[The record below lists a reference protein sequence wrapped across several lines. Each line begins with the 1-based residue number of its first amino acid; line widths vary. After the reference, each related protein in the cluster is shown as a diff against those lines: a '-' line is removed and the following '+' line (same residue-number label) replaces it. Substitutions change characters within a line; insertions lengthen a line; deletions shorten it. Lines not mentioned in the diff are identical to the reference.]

1 LKKIKT
7 DKIRVHPLSSACIC
21 GKNPVFCFQ
30 LPITKQATN
39 QNEAMKTAFIEPVIT
54 LNSKTA
60 SSKPAAVVVQN
71 LRKNYGKIRAV
82 DGISFEVRRGEV
94 FGLLGRNGAGKTT
107 TVEIIE
113 GLRSRDEGVVTVC
126 GYDPAA
132 DSSEVKQRIGV
143 ALQATALPDKIEV
156 REALRLFAGFY
167 RRRADVDEL
176 LAAFSLEDKAAS
188 RFETLSGG
196 QQQRLAVAL
205 ALVNDPEVIIMDEPT
220 SGLDAQ
226 ARREVHAQIERLK
239 ELGKTVI
246 LTTHY
251 IEEAEKLCDRVA
263 IMDDGRIV
271 AINDP
276 GVLVAKAGVSARIEF
291 RTNSP
296 VQTSD
301 LRRIPF
307 VESIE
312 ERHGA
317 YVLQSAD
324 AVRALVELVKWIERE
339 GIELEDLH
347 VTRPTL
353 EDVFIELT
361 GRKIPE

>member
-1 LKKIKT
+1 
-7 DKIRVHPLSSACIC
+7 
-21 GKNPVFCFQ
+21 
-30 LPITKQATN
+30 
-39 QNEAMKTAFIEPVIT
+39 MKTPIIESLLT

-60 SSKPAAVVVQN
+60 VPKTATVVVQN
-71 LRKNYGKIRAV
+71 LCKNYGKIRAV

-132 DSSEVKQRIGV
+132 DAREVKQRIGV

-167 RRRADVDEL
+167 RRRTDVDEL
-176 LAAFSLEDKAAS
+176 LAAFSLEDKATS

-226 ARREVHAQIERLK
+226 ARREVHGQIERLK
-239 ELGKTVI
+239 GLAKTVI

-263 IMDDGRIV
+263 IMDHGRIV
-271 AINDP
+271 AIDDP
-276 GVLVAKAGVSARIEF
+276 RVLVSQSRERARIEF
-291 RTNSP
+291 RTDAQI
-296 VQTSD
+296 QTSD

-307 VESIE
+307 VESIK
-312 ERHGA
+312 ERHGT

-324 AVRALVELVKWIERE
+324 AVRALVELIKWIERE

-361 GRKIPE
+361 GRKIPK

>member
-1 LKKIKT
+1 
-7 DKIRVHPLSSACIC
+7 
-21 GKNPVFCFQ
+21 
-30 LPITKQATN
+30 
-39 QNEAMKTAFIEPVIT
+39 MKTAFTESVIN
-54 LNSKTA
+54 LNSK
-60 SSKPAAVVVQN
+60 KPPVANPAVVVQN
-71 LRKNYGKIRAV
+71 LRKNYDKIRAV
-82 DGISFEVRRGEV
+82 DGISFEVHRGEV

-113 GLRSRDEGVVTVC
+113 GLRSRDEGVVSVC

-132 DSSEVKQRIGV
+132 DAGEVKQRIGV

-167 RRRADVDEL
+167 RRQADVDEL

-205 ALVNDPEVIIMDEPT
+205 ALVNDPELIIMDEPT

-226 ARREVHAQIERLK
+226 ARRDVHAQIERLK

-251 IEEAEKLCDRVA
+251 IEEAEKLCDRVG
-263 IMDDGRIV
+263 IMDQGQ
-271 AINDP
+271 
-276 GVLVAKAGVSARIEF
+276 LVALDDPRALVSQARGRARIEL
-291 RTNSP
+291 RTGAP
-296 VQTSD
+296 IQTSD

-312 ERHGA
+312 EHRGT

-324 AVRALVELVKWIERE
+324 ALRALVELVKWIEHE
-339 GIELEDLH
+339 GLELEDLH

-361 GRKIPE
+361 GRKISE

>member
-1 LKKIKT
+1 
-7 DKIRVHPLSSACIC
+7 
-21 GKNPVFCFQ
+21 
-30 LPITKQATN
+30 
-39 QNEAMKTAFIEPVIT
+39 MKTAFIESVIT
-54 LNSKTA
+54 LNSNTPPVA
-60 SSKPAAVVVQN
+60 KPAVVVQN
-71 LRKNYGKIRAV
+71 LGKRYGKIKAV

-113 GLRSRDEGVVTVC
+113 GLRSRDEGAVSVC
-126 GYDPAA
+126 GYDPAEHA
-132 DSSEVKQRIGV
+132 GEVKQCIGV

-156 REALRLFAGFY
+156 LEALRLFAGFY
-167 RRRADVDEL
+167 RRQADVDKL

-196 QQQRLAVAL
+196 EQQRVAVAL

-226 ARREVHAQIERLK
+226 ARHEVHAQIERLK

-251 IEEAEKLCDRVA
+251 IEEAEKLCDRVG
-263 IMDDGRIV
+263 IMDHGRLV
-271 AINDP
+271 ALDNP
-276 GVLVAKAGVSARIEF
+276 RVLVSQAHGRARLEF
-291 RTNSP
+291 RASVP
-296 VQTSD
+296 IQTSD
-301 LRRIPF
+301 LRQIPF

-312 ERHGA
+312 ENRGT

-339 GIELEDLH
+339 EIELEDLH